1 MRINHLHLSSFRNY
15 DQLTLDVGPRLNIF
29 VGDNAQGKTNL
40 LEAIQILA
48 STHSFRSARDADII
62 QLCQNGQVSEMT
74 RFEKVAVISAEVER
88 EDAGTVLMEV
98 RISSLGKKNLQ
109 VNGARRSRL
118 SDYLGHLTAVC
129 FNSFDLDIIAGEPQ
143 DRRRFLNLEIS
154 QLNPIY
160 NHYLLRYRRALEQR
174 NRLLHDMA
182 EYGSGDNG
190 LDAWTD
196 QIVEYGAHL
205 FERRDLFV
213 KEISPLAQTIHSEL
227 TNGEEKL
234 DIRYLCSALQNG
246 TAQPTDRPE
255 MDWGQA
261 FRSDLERVASDEL
274 RRGMTLSGP
283 QRDDLSILINGS
295 EARVFA
301 SQGQQ
306 RTAALSLK
314 MAEFEVA
321 MGRLGENPVLLL
333 DDVLSDL
340 DPQRQRILLEKT
352 NGFGQ
357 TFLSTTTIKGFP
369 ETLLEQSNIY
379 EVKGGAVTQN
389 AK

>member
-1 MRINHLHLSSFRNY
+1 MQINHLHLSSFRNY
-15 DQLTLDVGPRLNIF
+15 EQLSVDFGPRLNIF

-48 STHSFRSARDADII
+48 STHSFRSAKDTDLI
-62 QLCQNGQVSEMT
+62 QLYQNGRALEFVQ
-74 RFEKVAVISAEVER
+74 FERAAVISAEVKR
-88 EDAGTVLMEV
+88 EDTGTILMEV
-98 RISSLGKKNLQ
+98 GISSHGKKNLQ

-118 SDYLGHLTAVC
+118 SDYLGHLNAVS
-129 FNSFDLDIIAGEPQ
+129 FNSFDMDIIAGEPQ

-174 NRLLHDMA
+174 NHLLHEMA
-182 EYGSGDNG
+182 EFGSGDYG
-190 LDAWTD
+190 MEAWTE

-213 KEISPLAQTIHSEL
+213 KEIAPLAQAVHSEL
-227 TNGEEKL
+227 TDGEEKL
-234 DIRYLCSALQNG
+234 EIRYLCSALQNEA
-246 TAQPTDRPE
+246 AQPMDRSK

-261 FRSDLERVASDEL
+261 FRSDLERVAADEL

-283 QRDDLSILINGS
+283 QRDDLSIMINGS

-306 RTAALSLK
+306 RTAALSIK

-321 MGRLGENPVLLL
+321 KRRLGEDPVLLL

-340 DPQRQRILLEKT
+340 DPQRQRILLE
-352 NGFGQ
+352 
-357 TFLSTTTIKGFP
+357 
-369 ETLLEQSNIY
+369 
-379 EVKGGAVTQN
+379 
-389 AK
+389 